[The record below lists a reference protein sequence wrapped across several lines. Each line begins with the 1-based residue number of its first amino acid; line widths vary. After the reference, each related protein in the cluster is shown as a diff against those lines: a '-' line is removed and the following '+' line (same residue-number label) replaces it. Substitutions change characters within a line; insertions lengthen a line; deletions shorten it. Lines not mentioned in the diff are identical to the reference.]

1 MSNQAGWIK
10 ALHGQV
16 QVETVEQWVPGRGE
30 LLVRVEAA
38 SFNPIDAKIQRLDL
52 FQSHYPLIL
61 GFTFAGTVVSTGP
74 ETNSVQPGDRVVV
87 ARWGQQAGEDPR
99 LGALQRY
106 ALALEQNTLRL
117 EPETTFADSAS
128 LIANLATVVSAL
140 TIYMGLSK
148 PPVAGTTPPL
158 GKKILIYGGSSAVG
172 GLAVQYASD
181 AGYEVVTTSS
191 AANRSLVEKRNPTHI
206 IDHSC
211 PDEDVIREIRE
222 NGPYEGIFE
231 AIGSTSTTKRM
242 VALLRETG
250 GRFFSTSPSPGDEAI
265 PTGVEKVW
273 AGYSETLVSEAANR
287 ELRTWYME
295 AYLPAALK
303 KGTMWPN
310 PALWLQGGLGSAQKA
325 LDLLFE
331 GHISGRKVLINPQE

>member
-1 MSNQAGWIK
+1 MSNQAGWVK
-10 ALHGQV
+10 TPYGRV
-16 QVETVEQWVPGRGE
+16 QVEPVEQWVPGRGE

-52 FQSHYPLIL
+52 FQSQYPLIL

-74 ETNSVQPGDRVVV
+74 EINSVQPGDRVVV

-99 LGALQRY
+99 FGALQRY

-117 EPETTFADSAS
+117 EPETTFADAAG

-148 PPVAGTTPPL
+148 PPVTGTTPPI
-158 GKKILIYGGSSAVG
+158 GKKILVYGGSSAVG
-172 GLAVQYASD
+172 GLAVQYAIN
-181 AGYEVVTTSS
+181 AGYDVVTTSS
-191 AANRSLVEKRNPTHI
+191 AANRSMVEKRNPTHI
-206 IDHSC
+206 IDHSRS
-211 PDEDVIREIRE
+211 DEDVIREIRE

-231 AIGSTSTTKRM
+231 AIGSTTTTQRM

-250 GRFFSTSPSPGDEAI
+250 GRFFSTSPSPGDETI
-265 PTGVEKVW
+265 PAGIVKVW
-273 AGYSETLVSEAANR
+273 AGYSETLVSEAAHQQ
-287 ELRTWYME
+287 LRTWYME

-303 KGTMWPN
+303 KGTMWPS
-310 PALWLQGGLGSAQKA
+310 PALWLEGGLGSAQKA
-325 LDLLFE
+325 LDLLYE
-331 GHISGRKVLINPQE
+331 GHISGRKVFINPQE